1 MTTTAGTAAA
11 DARHRSRP
19 GVVAAFAIT
28 QTAGYGVLYYTFG
41 VLLGPMSTG
50 LGIHPAAAAT
60 ALTIAVLVAGTMSIP
75 VGRWLDRRGG
85 HALMTA
91 GSVLGVLAVLGW
103 SRVTGP
109 LELYAVFV
117 LLGVAYSMVLYEPA
131 FAVVVSVTDPARRA
145 NALLTVTLVGGLAST
160 IFMPLTGRLAAAYG
174 WRGALQILAVAYGA
188 LAIPLHALALRGTT
202 PAARIDPAA
211 LHDRTA
217 RDRGTVARVLR
228 DRGFWLLT
236 AAFVLQGGALA
247 VVAVHLVLYLTG
259 AGHPPAVAATLA
271 GLLGLL
277 SVTGRVVVS
286 LLRRWLPMAAI
297 AAGVFVVQATAL
309 AAMPAAS
316 GSVAGAAACIVAV
329 GLGFGVAAIATPAI
343 LLERYGATRYGTVA
357 GTLAAPV
364 IVARATA
371 PAAAA
376 VLASATGYRT
386 TLVTTAVLILL
397 AAACLRRLRHHPPT
411 GCR

>member
-1 MTTTAGTAAA
+1 
-11 DARHRSRP
+11 
-19 GVVAAFAIT
+19 
-28 QTAGYGVLYYTFG
+28 
-41 VLLGPMSTG
+41 
-50 LGIHPAAAAT
+50 
-60 ALTIAVLVAGTMSIP
+60 
-75 VGRWLDRRGG
+75 
-85 HALMTA
+85 
-91 GSVLGVLAVLGW
+91 
-103 SRVTGP
+103 
-109 LELYAVFV
+109 
-117 LLGVAYSMVLYEPA
+117 
-131 FAVVVSVTDPARRA
+131 
-145 NALLTVTLVGGLAST
+145 
-160 IFMPLTGRLAAAYG
+160 
-174 WRGALQILAVAYGA
+174 
-188 LAIPLHALALRGTT
+188 
-202 PAARIDPAA
+202 
-211 LHDRTA
+211 
-217 RDRGTVARVLR
+217 VLR

-397 AAACLRRLRHHPPT
+397 AAACLLRLRHHPPT